1 MFPIPTEHEN
11 RPEFDENYIL
21 NATRQDDDKTL
32 PRLKVAAYIRVS
44 TDLQDQENSYA
55 VQEQYFQQIIE
66 SNPLWKLV
74 GIYSDYGISG
84 TSKEK
89 RVGFCRL
96 IRHCQEGKID
106 RILCKS
112 ISRFARNTADFSSAL
127 FLLRNCQVTIF
138 FEKENLDSAELKN
151 EFILSV
157 LGAFAQEESRSI
169 SSNIMEGNKMR
180 NSQGDVRNVKLY
192 GYRFSGNWICNE
204 TGYKYREVE
213 VVEEEARVVQFV
225 FQKVADD
232 QSYSE
237 IARWLN
243 QQKIPAPYND
253 YKRKRILHSR
263 KGQLPQYYIKNHHT
277 PIIDRTL
284 YEEVHAVLRQKSL
297 KKIKHNKNETNPFSK
312 RLICS
317 ECGRFYCMA
326 TRNDHL
332 VWYCPSTRKTNGL
345 QICHAKSFTE
355 EEITYIVKKAARKL
369 LKNAVP
375 RLEKVLNDD
384 YVERDRST
392 YKGQLADIDK
402 AIDADLEEIEHIK
415 AACLNNKTMNASEIA
430 RQKQTILDLRKK
442 LRKNKREYK
451 SISAKLDHLENY
463 WEELEP
469 DFELRAKALQW
480 LQSLPQGR
488 TRTRKFLLG
497 ATDMYF
503 KALFLDITIHSKSKY
518 TIHWFDDVYTKVIL
532 RNTGGNITHA

>member
-1 MFPIPTEHEN
+1 M
-11 RPEFDENYIL
+11 
-21 NATRQDDDKTL
+21 
-32 PRLKVAAYIRVS
+32 V
-44 TDLQDQENSYA
+44 
-55 VQEQYFQQIIE
+55 
-66 SNPLWKLV
+66 
-74 GIYSDYGISG
+74 
-84 TSKEK
+84 
-89 RVGFCRL
+89 
-96 IRHCQEGKID
+96 
-106 RILCKS
+106 
-112 ISRFARNTADFSSAL
+112 RNE
-127 FLLRNCQVTIF
+127 RYV
-138 FEKENLDSAELKN
+138 
-151 EFILSV
+151 
-157 LGAFAQEESRSI
+157 
-169 SSNIMEGNKMR
+169 
-180 NSQGDVRNVKLY
+180 GDVLTQKKYTINYLTHEVKA
-192 GYRFSGNWICNE
+192 N
-204 TGYKYREVE
+204 
-213 VVEEEARVVQFV
+213 
-225 FQKVADD
+225 
-232 QSYSE
+232 
-237 IARWLN
+237 
-243 QQKIPAPYND
+243 
-253 YKRKRILHSR
+253 

-312 RLICS
+312 RLICG

-415 AACLNNKTMNASEIA
+415 AACLNSKTMNASEIA

>member
-1 MFPIPTEHEN
+1 MKNYKIAVAGTGYVGLSIATLLSQHHKVTAVDIVPEKVEMINNRKSPI
-11 RPEFDENYIL
+11 
-21 NATRQDDDKTL
+21 QDD
-32 PRLKVAAYIRVS
+32 YI
-44 TDLQDQENSYA
+44 
-55 VQEQYFQQIIE
+55 
-66 SNPLWKLV
+66 
-74 GIYSDYGISG
+74 
-84 TSKEK
+84 EK
-89 RVGFCRL
+89 
-96 IRHCQEGKID
+96 
-106 RILCKS
+106 
-112 ISRFARNTADFSSAL
+112 
-127 FLLRNCQVTIF
+127 
-138 FEKENLDSAELKN
+138 
-151 EFILSV
+151 
-157 LGAFAQEESRSI
+157 
-169 SSNIMEGNKMR
+169 
-180 NSQGDVRNVKLY
+180 Y
-192 GYRFSGNWICNE
+192 
-204 TGYKYREVE
+204 
-213 VVEEEARVVQFV
+213 
-225 FQKVADD
+225 
-232 QSYSE
+232 
-237 IARWLN
+237 
-243 QQKIPAPYND
+243 
-253 YKRKRILHSR
+253 
-263 KGQLPQYYIKNHHT
+263 
-277 PIIDRTL
+277 
-284 YEEVHAVLRQKSL
+284 
-297 KKIKHNKNETNPFSK
+297 
-312 RLICS
+312 
-317 ECGRFYCMA
+317 
-326 TRNDHL
+326 
-332 VWYCPSTRKTNGL
+332 
-345 QICHAKSFTE
+345 AKSFTE